1 MTYDHVIGVD
11 VGKYFHHACVL
22 DPSGTTVQSTRVEQ
36 SEAALTEFFTQFTT
50 TGSTLVVVDQPNN
63 IGRLTVTIAKATG
76 ADVKYLPGLS
86 MRQLARI
93 HAGNSKT
100 DIRDAFVIAYAGR
113 FLPDALRAVDRTDP
127 IFQQLKALNGI
138 DDDLTRAY
146 TRLINQIRS
155 SLVGTYPEFERV
167 LCGSVI
173 HRRWI
178 LELLARYG
186 GPTKLRRLGRSRTIT
201 CAKKRKAR
209 NPAPIVDALFD
220 AITSQQLTLP
230 GAGEAELGVALAA
243 TDALAKLD
251 HRKRI
256 HQQVPEIPDIID
268 QLPLIP
274 VLLSMPGI
282 GPATAAQPLMTTG
295 DFSDFKTAAQLA
307 SYADLCPTTNQ
318 SGTSLNSH
326 SVNRAGNKRLNN
338 ALWQSSFSAIIH
350 HERSRHFYE
359 RKRQEGKRHNA
370 AVVCLARTRLN
381 VLFAMVKNVAF
392 YSEDYA
398 NTP

>member
-1 MTYDHVIGVD
+1 M
-11 VGKYFHHACVL
+11 
-22 DPSGTTVQSTRVEQ
+22 
-36 SEAALTEFFTQFTT
+36 
-50 TGSTLVVVDQPNN
+50 
-63 IGRLTVTIAKATG
+63 
-76 ADVKYLPGLS
+76 
-86 MRQLARI
+86 
-93 HAGNSKT
+93 
-100 DIRDAFVIAYAGR
+100 
-113 FLPDALRAVDRTDP
+113 
-127 IFQQLKALNGI
+127 
-138 DDDLTRAY
+138 
-146 TRLINQIRS
+146 
-155 SLVGTYPEFERV
+155 
-167 LCGSVI
+167 
-173 HRRWI
+173 
-178 LELLARYG
+178 
-186 GPTKLRRLGRSRTIT
+186 
-201 CAKKRKAR
+201 
-209 NPAPIVDALFD
+209 DALFD

-256 HQQVPEIPDIID
+256 HQQVPDIID
-268 QLPLIP
+268 QLPLTP

-307 SYADLCPTTNQ
+307 SYAGLCPTTNQ

-326 SVNRAGNKRLNN
+326 SVNRAGNKKLNN
-338 ALWQSSFSAIIH
+338 ALWQSSFSAIRH
-350 HERSRHFYE
+350 HERSRQFYE

-381 VLFAMVKNVAF
+381 VLFAMVKTGAF